1 MYAFTDFIVWLWLLP
16 VTLFIVLPLAML
28 AAWSVGR
35 LLGGLRVDRRSMAS
49 AHRQIA
55 DSPIASGI
63 RA

>member
-16 VTLFIVLPLAML
+16 VTLFIILPLAML

-35 LLGGLRVDRRSMAS
+35 LIGGLRVDQRSAER
-49 AHRQIA
+49 ANRQIT
-55 DSPIASGI
+55 DSSIASTI

>member
-16 VTLFIVLPLAML
+16 VTLFIILPLAML

-35 LLGGLRVDRRSMAS
+35 LIGGLRVGQRSAER
-49 AHRQIA
+49 ANRQIT
-55 DSPIASGI
+55 DSSIASTI